1 MGVELFQSILEIN
14 MRTEFSNT
22 WKESLQPRKQRK
34 YRHNAPL
41 HVKHKF
47 LSAPL
52 SEELRKKHTI
62 HSLPVRSGDEVKIM
76 RGTFAG
82 QKAKVMDVQVNK
94 ERVTL
99 ENITRKK
106 ADGTKLNVY
115 FNPSKLQIIALKL
128 DDPRR
133 LPKAKTGGAKKS
145 EEKNNA
151 PNTK

>member
-1 MGVELFQSILEIN
+1 

-22 WKESLQPRKQRK
+22 WKESHQPRKQRK

-52 SEELRKKHTI
+52 SKDLRKKHGI
-62 HSLPVRSGDEVKIM
+62 RSLPVISGDEVNIL

-82 QKAKVMDVQVNK
+82 KKAKVIEVQVNK

-106 ADGTKLNVY
+106 ADGTKINVY

-128 DDPRR
+128 DDSRR
-133 LPKAKTGGAKKS
+133 LPTKVVNGGSKKS

>member
-1 MGVELFQSILEIN
+1 
-14 MRTEFSNT
+14 MRTLFST
-22 WKESLQPRKQRK
+22 SWKASLQPRKQRK
-34 YRHNAPL
+34 YRHEAPM
-41 HVKHKF
+41 HIRHKF

-52 SEELRKKHTI
+52 SEELRKKHGI
-62 HSLPVRSGDEVKIM
+62 RSLPVRSGDEVNIM
-76 RGTFAG
+76 RGSFAG
-82 QKAKVMDVQVNK
+82 KKAKVMNVEVNK
-94 ERVTL
+94 SRVTL

-128 DDPRR
+128 DDSRR
-133 LPKAKTGGAKKS
+133 LPQKMAKTGESKKS

>member
-1 MGVELFQSILEIN
+1 MK
-14 MRTEFSNT
+14 TTFST
-22 WKESLQPRKQRK
+22 SWKESLQPRKQRK

-47 LSAPL
+47 LSAQL
-52 SEELRKKHTI
+52 SEELRKKHGI
-62 HSLPVRSGDEVKIM
+62 RSIPVRSGDEVNIM

-82 QKAKVMDVQVNK
+82 KKAKVIKVQTNK
-94 ERVTL
+94 SRVTL

-128 DDPRR
+128 DDSRR
-133 LPKAKTGGAKKS
+133 LPSGKTGGTKKS

-151 PNTK
+151 PNQK

>member
-1 MGVELFQSILEIN
+1 
-14 MRTEFSNT
+14 MRTQFST
-22 WKESLQPRKQRK
+22 MWKKSTQPRKQRK
-34 YRHNAPL
+34 YRYEAPM
-41 HVKHKF
+41 HIKHKF

-52 SEELRKKHTI
+52 SKTLRKQHGI
-62 HSLPVRSGDEVKIM
+62 RSIPIRTGDEVNIM

-82 QKAKVMDVQVNK
+82 QKAKVMNVETNK
-94 ERVTL
+94 SRVTL

-128 DDPRR
+128 DDSRR
-133 LPKAKTGGAKKS
+133 LSKGKTGGTKKS

>member
-1 MGVELFQSILEIN
+1 
-14 MRTEFSNT
+14 MRTQFST
-22 WKESLQPRKQRK
+22 SWKESHQPRKQRK
-34 YRHNAPL
+34 YRYEAPL
-41 HVKHKF
+41 HLKHKF

-52 SEELRKKHTI
+52 SKDLRKKHGI
-62 HSLPVRSGDEVKIM
+62 RSLPVRSGDEVNIM

-82 QKAKVMDVQVNK
+82 KKAKVMNVEVNK
-94 ERVTL
+94 SRVTL

-128 DDPRR
+128 DDSRR
-133 LPKAKTGGAKKS
+133 LPAKGKTGESKKS

>member
-1 MGVELFQSILEIN
+1 MK
-14 MRTEFSNT
+14 TTFST
-22 WKESLQPRKQRK
+22 SWKESKQPRRQRK
-34 YRHNAPL
+34 YRHEAPM

-52 SEELRKKHTI
+52 SEELRKKHGI
-62 HSLPVRSGDEVKIM
+62 RSLPVRSGDEVNIM

-82 QKAKVMDVQVNK
+82 KKAKVMNVEVNK
-94 ERVTL
+94 SRVTL

-128 DDPRR
+128 DDSRR
-133 LPKAKTGGAKKS
+133 LPAKAKTGESKKS

-151 PNTK
+151 PNQK